1 MACIHKLSG
10 NLKEGANIFKTTS
23 KTLEKDVSFINTV
36 AIAITIM
43 TSIHSITI
51 FPSAPSTHFLWL
63 TRSVLLDI
71 VHPIFQIQREEE
83 RTSYTG
89 AYSATLL

>member
-23 KTLEKDVSFINTV
+23 KALEKDVSFMNVV
-36 AIAITIM
+36 AIAITI
-43 TSIHSITI
+43 TLYHNISLCC
-51 FPSAPSTHFLWL
+51 HFLRL
-63 TRSVLLDI
+63 THSVLLDI
-71 VHPIFQIQREEE
+71 VHAWSSNLSILREEE